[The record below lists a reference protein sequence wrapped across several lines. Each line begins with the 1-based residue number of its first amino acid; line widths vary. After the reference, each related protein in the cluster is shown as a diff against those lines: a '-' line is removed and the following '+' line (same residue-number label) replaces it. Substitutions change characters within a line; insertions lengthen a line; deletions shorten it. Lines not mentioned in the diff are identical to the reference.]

1 MIKRSMLK
9 TRWQVIL
16 LLGFLLISLNMQG
29 QPGNGVITGRV
40 YNAQNNEPVPFANI
54 VIWQTNIG
62 SVTNYD
68 GEFKFTGVE
77 PGYVKLRVSSVGYE
91 TYVTEAFMV
100 TNAKP
105 LNIEIPLN
113 KKTEQIKEVVV
124 KASPFRLKK
133 ESPVSLRRIGVE
145 QIEKSPGANRDIS
158 RVIQSFPGVASSV
171 SFRNDVIVRG
181 GGPSENSFYLD
192 EVEIPNINHFATQ
205 GASGG
210 PVGIINV
217 DFIREVDF
225 YSGAFPA
232 NRGGALSSVLDLKQV
247 NGNKEN
253 LEIQGAIGASEAS
266 LTLDGPLGENTTFI
280 FSARRSYLQLLFD
293 ALGLPFLPT
302 FNDFQFKTRTRFD
315 QKNELRLIG
324 LGAID
329 DFKLNEEANDTES
342 QQYILDYIPVNTQ
355 RNYTI
360 GAVYKHYREKGYDT
374 WVLSRNFL
382 RNRSYKYQDNIEVDS
397 LKRLDYTSDE
407 AETKLRYE
415 NTTRLNGYRINAG
428 GGLEYAHYTNN
439 TFRKSFIAGEPVTI
453 DYSSDLDLFKWSV
466 FGQVSKSYFEG
477 DLSLSLGFRADA
489 NNYSPSMSNLL
500 NQASP
505 RFSLSYNLTPKWSLN
520 FNTGRYYQLPPYTTL
535 GYSNRQ
541 GELINKENG
550 LKYISADHFVAGFQV
565 LPDEESKVSLEGFYK
580 NYNDYP
586 FSLDDSISIANKGAD
601 FGSYGDEPVK
611 SVSEGRAYGLEL
623 LFRDQD
629 LFGFNV
635 ILSYTYVRSEFRELN
650 DQLELTGDYTPS
662 SWDNQHLLNLTATRE
677 FENNW
682 EVGFKWRFV
691 GGSPYT
697 PLDRQKSSLISA
709 WDARG
714 RGYPDYSR
722 LNEKRLNPFHQLD
735 IRIDKKYFFANWS
748 LMLYLDVQ
756 NVYNFTADQP
766 PVLLQ
771 KTNENGQPIV
781 DPNNPNRYELKELE
795 VEESGNILPSV
806 GIIVE
811 F

>member
-1 MIKRSMLK
+1 MT
-9 TRWQVIL
+9 TRKIF
-16 LLGFLLISLNMQG
+16 LLGLFSLMSLSILA
-29 QPGNGVITGRV
+29 QPGKGVIEGRV

-54 VIWQTNIG
+54 VIWQTTTG
-62 SVTNYD
+62 SVSNYD
-68 GEFKFTGVE
+68 GEFKFTGIE
-77 PGYVKLRVSSVGYE
+77 PGYVKLKVSSVGYE
-91 TYVTEAFMV
+91 TYVTESFMV

-105 LNIEIPLN
+105 VYIEIPLN
-113 KKTEQIKEVVV
+113 EKTEQLKEVVV
-124 KASPFRLKK
+124 RASPFRLDK

-217 DFIREVDF
+217 DFIRAVDF

-232 NRGGALSSVLDLKQV
+232 NRGDALSSVLELKQV

-253 LEIQGAIGASEAS
+253 LEVQGAIGASEAS
-266 LTLDGPLGENTTFI
+266 LTFDGPLGENTTAI

-293 ALGLPFLPT
+293 VLELPFLPT

-315 QKNELRLIG
+315 DKNELKFIG

-329 DFKLNEEANDTES
+329 DFELNTDANDTES
-342 QQYILDYIPVNTQ
+342 QRYILDFIPVNTQ

-360 GAVYKHYREKGYDT
+360 GAVYKHYRENGYDT
-374 WVLSRNFL
+374 YVLSRNFL
-382 RNRSYKYQDNIEVDS
+382 RNRSYKYQNNKEVDS

-407 AETKLRYE
+407 AENKFRYE
-415 NTTRLNGYRINAG
+415 RTTRKDGYRVNFGA
-428 GGLEYAHYTNN
+428 GLEYAQYSNS
-439 TFRKSFIAGEPVTI
+439 TFRKSFVAGEPRTI
-453 DYSSDLDLFKWSV
+453 DYNTDFNLFRWNV
-466 FGQVSKSYFEG
+466 FGQVSKSFFED
-477 DLSLSLGFRADA
+477 DLSMSLGVRADA
-489 NNYSPSMSNLL
+489 NNYSQSMSNLL
-500 NQASP
+500 DQASP
-505 RFSLSYNLTPKWSLN
+505 RFSLSYEFVPRWSFN

-535 GYSNRQ
+535 GFSNQQ
-541 GELINKENG
+541 GELLNKENG
-550 LKYISADHFVAGFQV
+550 LKYISADHVVAGFQY
-565 LPDEESKVSLEGFYK
+565 LPDEQSKVSLEGFYK

-601 FGSYGDEPVK
+601 FGSFGDEEVK
-611 SVSEGRAYGLEL
+611 SVAEGRAYGLEL
-623 LFRDQD
+623 LFRHQD
-629 LFGFNV
+629 LFGLNV
-635 ILSYTYVRSEFRELN
+635 VLSYTYVRSEFREMN
-650 DQLELTGDYTPS
+650 DQLEVSDNFIPT

-677 FENNW
+677 FKNNW
-682 EVGFKWRFV
+682 EVGLKWRFV
-691 GGSPYT
+691 GGAPYT
-697 PLDRQKSSLISA
+697 PLDRQKSSIISA

-714 RGYPDYSR
+714 RGYPNYDR
-722 LNEKRLNPFHQLD
+722 LNSRRLDPFHQLD
-735 IRIDKKYFFANWS
+735 MRIDKKYFFDTWS

-756 NVYNFTADQP
+756 NVYNFTADEP
-766 PVLLQ
+766 PVLVRR
-771 KTNENGQPIV
+771 TNDNGEPVV
-781 DPNNPNRYELKELE
+781 DPNNPNRYELKTLE